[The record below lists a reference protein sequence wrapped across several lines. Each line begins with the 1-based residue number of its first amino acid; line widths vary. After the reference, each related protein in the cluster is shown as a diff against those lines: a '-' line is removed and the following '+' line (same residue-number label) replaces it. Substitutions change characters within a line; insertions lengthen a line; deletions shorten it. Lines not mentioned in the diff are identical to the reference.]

1 TVFGFFGV
9 AAGRRVTSQKPG
21 ASTKTY
27 HCFYSTALHCT
38 SGVSFPAELRVYS
51 PFNDSVLPDNTVAPV
66 IAKAH
71 FPGGIPKENVLLKA
85 SHVIPLPGDPSSDTY
100 ENSLPDSPYP
110 FVAGLGSVPS
120 RTETLADGVSKG
132 FTVVSSDFVRDSM
145 KS

>member
-51 PFNDSVLPDNTVAPV
+51 PFNDSVLPDNTVAFV

-71 FPGGIPKENVLLKA
+71 FPGGIPKENVLLEA